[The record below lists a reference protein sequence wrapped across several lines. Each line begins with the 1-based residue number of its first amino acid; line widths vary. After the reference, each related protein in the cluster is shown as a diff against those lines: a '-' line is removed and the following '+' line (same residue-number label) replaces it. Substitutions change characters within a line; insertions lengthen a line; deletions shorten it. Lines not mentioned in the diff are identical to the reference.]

1 MVPIDLHLPDTVTD
15 TANQPIMALEMDR
28 HSFTGEMSRHEFD
41 WLTDCHRATGASQ
54 NPAPAQRE
62 SNIMAVYECVHADA
76 SEWVRM
82 CLRGQVVSF
91 IQITHHTLSVVT
103 GIESDCQLGPALIFK
118 DGRNW
123 ITSQTET
130 LTESCQARII
140 YSPHPY
146 ITSKVLLPFAYI
158 FIQSPSKPVLLL
170 LMSLSLTFSTALS
183 HISPLHHVV
192 QCGIQQCHYSNT
204 ACQCR

>member
-91 IQITHHTLSVVT
+91 IQITHHTLSEVT

-123 ITSQTET
+123 ITSQTER
-130 LTESCQARII
+130 LWQKAARLES
-140 YSPHPY
+140 YTVH
-146 ITSKVLLPFAYI
+146 T
-158 FIQSPSKPVLLL
+158 
-170 LMSLSLTFSTALS
+170 
-183 HISPLHHVV
+183 HISPLRSSSLLPIYLFSLLLN
-192 QCGIQQCHYSNT
+192 QCSSC
-204 ACQCR
+204 